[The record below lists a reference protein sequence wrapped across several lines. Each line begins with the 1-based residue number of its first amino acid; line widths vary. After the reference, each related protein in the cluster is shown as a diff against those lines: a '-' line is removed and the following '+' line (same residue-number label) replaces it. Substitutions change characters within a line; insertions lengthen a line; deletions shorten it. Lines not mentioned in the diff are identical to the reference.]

1 MMRCMSMVRKTI
13 TLPEELVTEVEALAD
28 GNVSAFVA
36 ATLER
41 EVKLARMSELI
52 DELEAEHGPVPQEI
66 QRHVDEQPTHPRLV
80 RALRLASL

>member
-1 MMRCMSMVRKTI
+1 MTTKRGTMGMMRCMSMVRKTI

-36 ATLER
+36 ETWR
-41 EVKLARMSELI
+41 E
-52 DELEAEHGPVPQEI
+52 
-66 QRHVDEQPTHPRLV
+66 PTHPRLV